1 MRFILRSGRLLALDL
16 LLLEAL
22 LIVDDEP
29 RGDVLHIDWQ
39 MVADPGLGS
48 LSAPAWT
55 SRPDTMSAD
64 DWDQVTEAVKPELL
78 SVSFC
83 DCGIDAMELSIRP
96 NLLYANDLIAP
107 GGIQSSNGLIPY
119 DFWVAWLG
127 LLVLVSAGFVEKE
140 RRDQGMAL
148 AEQVLSR

>member
-1 MRFILRSGRLLALDL
+1 M
-16 LLLEAL
+16 LLEAL
-22 LIVDDEP
+22 LIVDEEP

-39 MVADPGLGS
+39 MVADSGRGS

-55 SRPDTMSAD
+55 SRPDSMSAEE
-64 DWDQVTEAVKPELL
+64 WLQVTEAVKPELL

-96 NLLYANDLIAP
+96 NILYANDLITP

-140 RRDQGMAL
+140 RRDQGMVL
-148 AEQVLSR
+148 AEKILSP